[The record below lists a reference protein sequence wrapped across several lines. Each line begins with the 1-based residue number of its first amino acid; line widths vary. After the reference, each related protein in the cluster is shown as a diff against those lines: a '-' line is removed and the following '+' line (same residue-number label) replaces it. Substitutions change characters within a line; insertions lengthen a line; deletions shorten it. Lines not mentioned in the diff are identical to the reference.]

1 MQLILYYMKQAAQIN
16 KAIERAAPAYLWFI
30 WQEIANL
37 NQQKSLLGNKS
48 RTSDR
53 AKRVIVHEH
62 DNLRNIVF

>member
-1 MQLILYYMKQAAQIN
+1 MQLIFYMKQVAQIK